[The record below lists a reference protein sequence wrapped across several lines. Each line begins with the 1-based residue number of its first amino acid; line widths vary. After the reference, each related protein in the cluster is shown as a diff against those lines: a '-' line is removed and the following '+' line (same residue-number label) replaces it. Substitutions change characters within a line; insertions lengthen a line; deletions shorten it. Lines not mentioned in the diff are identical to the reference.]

1 MNIEYKVVPQGYD
14 FSSEF
19 PTFIIAYCPDYDEW
33 FCTNTRFY
41 FYEYQKEF
49 VSYEDGYKYF
59 KDNLKEFLELKQSM
73 KEAIPYY
80 EFHKDELWFCD
91 KELGKSVRYEV

>member
-1 MNIEYKVVPQGYD
+1 MNIEYKTVPQKYD

-41 FYEYQKEF
+41 FYEY
-49 VSYEDGYKYF
+49 
-59 KDNLKEFLELKQSM
+59 
-73 KEAIPYY
+73 P
-80 EFHKDELWFCD
+80 
-91 KELGKSVRYEV
+91 R